1 MTFLAFVRDMY
12 TEPALPYAVPPAAVV
27 LGSKTKS
34 RGIPMSDQP
43 SKGNE
48 DKPAGYEPPQYVPP
62 AQFSVP
68 ESGTPAESTP
78 GHGASAE
85 SAPEHGANATQPL
98 PPYEQSAHG
107 QNPYTQDAQG
117 QNDFYTQ
124 PQPPASAYTPGD
136 YSQQP
141 PSPYGQPP
149 SPYQQQ
155 AFNQQPY
162 GQQPYGQ
169 PQSPYGQPAYY
180 AMQAEPKGLSI
191 ASMCCGIAIYVG
203 FGFFI
208 LPQIAAVI
216 LGHLALKREPAGKG
230 MAIAGLV
237 MGYIGVALTLIFGII
252 FFIAIGAS
260 SSSYNN
266 NF

>member
-1 MTFLAFVRDMY
+1 
-12 TEPALPYAVPPAAVV
+12 
-27 LGSKTKS
+27 
-34 RGIPMSDQP
+34 MSDQP

-62 AQFSVP
+62 AQFSAP
-68 ESGTPAESTP
+68 EPGTYSQSP
-78 GHGASAE
+78 SAG
-85 SAPEHGANATQPL
+85 SAPEPSGPEQNAHEQSGPEYGTPEYGANATQPI
-98 PPYEQSAHG
+98 PPYEQGSQG
-107 QNPYTQDAQG
+107 QNP
-117 QNDFYTQ
+117 
-124 PQPPASAYTPGD
+124 YTPGD

-191 ASMCCGIAIYVG
+191 ASMCCGIAVYVG

-237 MGYIGVALTLIFGII
+237 MGYLGVALTLILGII
-252 FFIAIGAS
+252 FFVAIGAS
-260 SSSYNN
+260 SSGRYNY
-266 NF
+266 

>member
-1 MTFLAFVRDMY
+1 
-12 TEPALPYAVPPAAVV
+12 
-27 LGSKTKS
+27 
-34 RGIPMSDQP
+34 MSDQP

-62 AQFSVP
+62 AQFSAP
-68 ESGTPAESTP
+68 EPGTSSPSG
-78 GHGASAE
+78 E
-85 SAPEHGANATQPL
+85 SAPEQGAPEYGAPEYGANATQPL
-98 PPYEQSAHG
+98 PPYEQSAPG
-107 QNPYTQDAQG
+107 QSAPGQSPYTPPQD
-117 QNDFYTQ
+117 
-124 PQPPASAYTPGD
+124 PAGAYTPGD

-191 ASMCCGIAIYVG
+191 ASMCCGIAVYIG

-208 LPQIAAVI
+208 LPQIAAVV

-237 MGYIGVALTLIFGII
+237 MGYLGVALAVIFII
-252 FFIAIGAS
+252 FIIGVGAAS
-260 SSSYNN
+260 SGSRYNY
-266 NF
+266 

>member
-1 MTFLAFVRDMY
+1 
-12 TEPALPYAVPPAAVV
+12 
-27 LGSKTKS
+27 
-34 RGIPMSDQP
+34 MSDQP

-62 AQFSVP
+62 AQFSAP
-68 ESGTPAESTP
+68 ESGTPSQGP
-78 GHGASAE
+78 FAE
-85 SAPEHGANATQPL
+85 SAPEQGAPEQGAPEYGANATQPL
-98 PPYEQSAHG
+98 PPYEQSAPG
-107 QNPYTQDAQG
+107 QNPYTQ
-117 QNDFYTQ
+117 
-124 PQPPASAYTPGD
+124 PQEPAGTYAPGD

-191 ASMCCGIAIYVG
+191 ASMCCGIAVYVG

-208 LPQIAAVI
+208 LPQIAAVV

-237 MGYIGVALTLIFGII
+237 MGYLGVALTLIFGII
-252 FFIAIGAS
+252 FFVAIGAS
-260 SSSYNN
+260 SGSRYNY
-266 NF
+266 

>member
-1 MTFLAFVRDMY
+1 
-12 TEPALPYAVPPAAVV
+12 
-27 LGSKTKS
+27 
-34 RGIPMSDQP
+34 MSDQP

-62 AQFSVP
+62 AQFS
-68 ESGTPAESTP
+68 
-78 GHGASAE
+78 
-85 SAPEHGANATQPL
+85 APEQNPPAPGAPVPPAPGAPVPPAFEPPAQSFDQGNATQPL
-98 PPYEQSAHG
+98 PPYEQNAYG
-107 QNPYTQDAQG
+107 QQNTYAQQNTYGQPGNQD
-117 QNDFYTQ
+117 
-124 PQPPASAYTPGD
+124 AYTPGD

-141 PSPYGQPP
+141 ASPYGQPP

-155 AFNQQPY
+155 AF

-180 AMQAEPKGLSI
+180 ATPTQPKGLSI
-191 ASMCCGIAIYVG
+191 ASMVCGIAVYIG

-237 MGYIGVALTLIFGII
+237 MGYLGIALTVVFGII
-252 FFIAIGAS
+252 FFAAIGAS
-260 SSSYNN
+260 TNRYNY
-266 NF
+266 

>member
-1 MTFLAFVRDMY
+1 
-12 TEPALPYAVPPAAVV
+12 
-27 LGSKTKS
+27 
-34 RGIPMSDQP
+34 MSDQP
-43 SKGNE
+43 AKGNE

-62 AQFSVP
+62 AQFSAP
-68 ESGTPAESTP
+68 EPA
-78 GHGASAE
+78 AQ
-85 SAPEHGANATQPL
+85 SAPEPGAPEPGAPVPPPFEQGANPTQPL
-98 PPYEQSAHG
+98 PSYEQSAHG
-107 QNPYTQDAQG
+107 QDAYTQNAQG
-117 QNDFYTQ
+117 QSDFYTQ
-124 PQPPASAYTPGD
+124 PQPPGSQSAYTPGD

-155 AFNQQPY
+155 QAFGQQPY

-169 PQSPYGQPAYY
+169 PSPYGQPAYY

-191 ASMCCGIAIYVG
+191 ASMCCGIAIFVG

-237 MGYIGVALTLIFGII
+237 MGYIGVALTVIFGII
-252 FFIAIGAS
+252 FFAAIGAS
-260 SSSYNN
+260 STRLNY
-266 NF
+266 

>member
-1 MTFLAFVRDMY
+1 
-12 TEPALPYAVPPAAVV
+12 
-27 LGSKTKS
+27 
-34 RGIPMSDQP
+34 MSDQP
-43 SKGNE
+43 SKDNE

-62 AQFSVP
+62 AQFSAP
-68 ESGTPAESTP
+68 ESSTP
-78 GHGASAE
+78 QFSAPESSTPEQGAPGYG
-85 SAPEHGANATQPL
+85 APEHGANATQPL

-107 QNPYTQDAQG
+107 QNP
-117 QNDFYTQ
+117 
-124 PQPPASAYTPGD
+124 YTPGD

-155 AFNQQPY
+155 AFN
-162 GQQPYGQ
+162 QQPYGQ

-191 ASMCCGIAIYVG
+191 ASMCCGIAVYVG

-237 MGYIGVALTLIFGII
+237 MGYLGVVLALIFII
-252 FFIAIGAS
+252 FIVIGINAS
-260 SSSYNN
+260 NSSRYGY
-266 NF
+266 